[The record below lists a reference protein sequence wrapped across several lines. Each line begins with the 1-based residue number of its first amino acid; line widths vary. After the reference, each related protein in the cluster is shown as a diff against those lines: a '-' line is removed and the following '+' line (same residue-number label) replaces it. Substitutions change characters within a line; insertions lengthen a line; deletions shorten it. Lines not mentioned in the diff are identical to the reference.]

1 LRARQACAKVGDVNP
16 LLALGLLAAVG
27 LLATRLPR
35 PPVRRSLGLDPAFA
49 AGAPLL
55 LLGLVLGPGIGLLS
69 GPVLRALAPATA
81 LAIGWIGAVFGS
93 RFEWR
98 YVRRIP
104 GRVWL
109 LAAGSAVAV
118 LAVVA
123 LGAAGLERLI
133 PALAAEWTPRVPALL
148 AIAAV
153 AAMSGPGVVAL
164 VAQALGIRRSVAR
177 VVGSAAALETALG
190 ALAMT
195 VPFALHHPLPA
206 ARTPA
211 LGWLFWTAFA
221 VGSGGLVGLVFLSL
235 TRPSPPS
242 APVAEDIGLALFGS
256 LLFGAG
262 IGYGAGLSPFLVC
275 ALATALIVNWSP
287 QRRRARTLLAEWG
300 HPVYV
305 LLLIA
310 AGALLTPPTLW
321 IVVAAVLLGSLRV
334 AARWT
339 AGYLGRPLFRG
350 LARSAPD
357 AGIATVAQGGAAL
370 ALGIDFF
377 LTYAREP
384 GGRGAGPGGAGGAGG
399 PAVLATIILGV
410 ALAQLVAPLLTQ
422 RALRL
427 PRAALA
433 PAPAVELSSGAPAD

>member
-1 LRARQACAKVGDVNP
+1 MNP

-35 PPVRRSLGLDPAFA
+35 LPARHSLGLHPVFA
-49 AGAPLL
+49 AGAPLLLL
-55 LLGLVLGPGIGLLS
+55 LLGLVLGPGVGLLS
-69 GPVLRALAPATA
+69 GPALRALAPATA

-109 LAAGSAVAV
+109 LAAGSAAPVF
-118 LAVVA
+118 AVVA
-123 LGAAGLERLI
+123 LGAAGLARLI

-148 AIAAV
+148 AMAAV

-177 VVGSAAALETALG
+177 VVACAAALETALG

-211 LGWLFWTAFA
+211 LGWLFWIAFA
-221 VGSGGLVGLVFLSL
+221 AGSGGLVGLVFLSL
-235 TRPSPPS
+235 TRPSPSS
-242 APVAEDIGLALFGS
+242 APAQEDIGLALFGS

-300 HPVYV
+300 NPIYA

-310 AGALLTPPTLW
+310 AGALLSPPTLW
-321 IVVAAVLLGSLRV
+321 IVVAAVLLGSLRA

-339 AGYLGRPLFRG
+339 AEYLGRPLLR
-350 LARSAPD
+350 LARLTPD

-377 LTYAREP
+377 LTYGREP
-384 GGRGAGPGGAGGAGG
+384 GGRGAAGAGAGAGA
-399 PAVLATIILGV
+399 AVLATMILGV

-427 PRAALA
+427 PRAALT
-433 PAPAVELSSGAPAD
+433 PARAAVELSSGAPAD

>member
-1 LRARQACAKVGDVNP
+1 MAC
-16 LLALGLLAAVG
+16 
-27 LLATRLPR
+27 
-35 PPVRRSLGLDPAFA
+35 
-49 AGAPLL
+49 
-55 LLGLVLGPGIGLLS
+55 
-69 GPVLRALAPATA
+69 
-81 LAIGWIGAVFGS
+81 
-93 RFEWR
+93 
-98 YVRRIP
+98 
-104 GRVWL
+104 
-109 LAAGSAVAV
+109 
-118 LAVVA
+118 
-123 LGAAGLERLI
+123 
-133 PALAAEWTPRVPALL
+133 
-148 AIAAV
+148 
-153 AAMSGPGVVAL
+153 
-164 VAQALGIRRSVAR
+164 
-177 VVGSAAALETALG
+177 AAALETALG

-221 VGSGGLVGLVFLSL
+221 AGGGGLVGLVFLSL
-235 TRPSPPS
+235 TRPSPSS
-242 APVAEDIGLALFGS
+242 APAQEDIGLALFGS

-300 HPVYV
+300 NPIYA

-310 AGALLTPPTLW
+310 AGALLSPPTLW
-321 IVVAAVLLGSLRV
+321 IVVPAVLLGSLRA

-339 AGYLGRPLFRG
+339 AEYLGRPLLR
-350 LARSAPD
+350 LARLTPD

-377 LTYAREP
+377 LTYGREP
-384 GGRGAGPGGAGGAGG
+384 GGRGAAGAGAGAGA
-399 PAVLATIILGV
+399 AVLATMILGV

-427 PRAALA
+427 PRAALT
-433 PAPAVELSSGAPAD
+433 PARAAVELSSGAPAD